1 MSLIE
6 LCISAYSATQAE
18 EKLSYLIPLT
28 HKVLAEKDL
37 QAFQEERSRSLEPG
51 FPERPE
57 WVHPRDL
64 KKRGFGSELGR
75 ATLVHAITHIE
86 FNAINLALDAALRF
100 SGLPT
105 AYYADWIT
113 VALDEARHFSLLSAN
128 LQARGYHYGDFPAHH
143 GLWDMAE
150 RTAHDLLDRMAMVP
164 RILEARGLD
173 VTPAMIAKFQGI
185 GDTETADLLA
195 IILKEE
201 IAHVEAGTRWFTA
214 VCEQRE
220 LQPSKTWTHLV
231 NQYLGS
237 DVRCPTN
244 IDARQQAGFQ
254 ASELQWLK
262 DTCRQAAISKE

>member
-6 LCISAYSATQAE
+6 QCISAYSAKEAK
-18 EKLSYLIPLT
+18 EKLSYLLPLT
-28 HKVLAEKDL
+28 HQALAEKDL
-37 QAFQEERSRSLEPG
+37 QAFQYERSESLQPG
-51 FPERPE
+51 FPERPR
-57 WVHPRDL
+57 WVHPRQL
-64 KKRGFGSELGR
+64 KKRGFGSKLGR

-128 LQARGYHYGDFPAHH
+128 LQARGYRYGDFPAHH

-150 RTAHDLLDRMAMVP
+150 RTAHDVLDRMAMVP

-173 VTPAMIAKFQGI
+173 VTPAMIAQFQRI
-185 GDTETADLLA
+185 GDTETAELLA
-195 IILKEE
+195 TILSEE
-201 IAHVEAGTRWFTA
+201 IAHVKAGTRWFTA
-214 VCEQRE
+214 ECEQRKLE
-220 LQPSKTWTHLV
+220 PGKAWVQLV
-231 NQYLGS
+231 NQYLGN

-254 ASELQWLK
+254 PSELRWLK
-262 DTCRQAAISKE
+262 DTCRQAAINKK